1 MISRYLEAFQKLQ
14 ESDGVEFIGDLLVVE
29 KLPAPQARSV
39 GGLLVQDSSHARSA
53 FAEETR
59 PHLALVVAVGQ
70 GYYGDDDKEIALNTK
85 PGDIVLVPPQ
95 SIKYF
100 SAFGALANYQPDTI
114 GITRDGEV
122 QMRFR
127 GAEAYQQAFDI
138 LNKYA
143 KDTASV

>member
-1 MISRYLEAFQKLQ
+1 MTSRYLEAFQKLQ
-14 ESDGVEFIGDLLVVE
+14 ASNNVEFIGDLLVVE
-29 KLPAPQARSV
+29 KLSIPQARSV
-39 GGLLVQDSSHARSA
+39 GDLLVQDSDHARSA
-53 FAEETR
+53 FSEATR
-59 PHLALVVAVGQ
+59 PHLALVVAVGE
-70 GYYGDDDKEIALNTK
+70 GYYSDDKDVALNTK

-100 SAFGALANYQPDTI
+100 SAFGALANYQPDTL

-127 GAEAYQQAFDI
+127 GAEAYEQAFDI

-143 KDTASV
+143 KDTTSV